1 MAIWGHDYSNFEGG
15 KIYLIYPLEL
25 IDKFDHKNEK
35 EELKIKIVTIKME
48 LLIIFQ
54 NITR

>member
-25 IDKFDHKNEK
+25 IDKFWPSNEK

-48 LLIIFQ
+48 LLIIPQ